1 MALWLC
7 RQPHNVEDMSLAHRI
22 MIFLIGIFESII
34 WSGCIFGWP
43 ELVQVLKMN
52 GIYSHLCKTT
62 VVGGTSIFNGTSE
75 EQHHSI
81 EYMGC
86 PAQDERYALIYT
98 VCCVL
103 YSTPGIFI
111 GYSLHHFGL
120 AATRVAGGL
129 MMTGGFLLLSAI
141 TIENPDYLWGGAIL
155 ISIAGN
161 TIRMAGLQFGN
172 LFPQHCAAAMS
183 VISGIFSVSAAVF
196 VLFTYGTSL
205 GLSWQNMCYIY
216 ALVASLILV
225 ATLFVPVKHIPY
237 KEGPFDNN
245 SLDEEPKETKINQ
258 DTAKHIS
265 INIGKEV
272 GADKKKEE
280 ISLSGS
286 LFSLSNFLNTYWLFI
301 NLVATTIF
309 TTFFNSWINRI
320 AGNLDKEIFFCCLYI
335 FYNTLIVFIFITDL
349 LYIVRKKI
357 LRRLSGL
364 MVQVAEVQALI
375 MPLVLVTVTCT
386 IQFSCLLLDQ
396 SWAVYLAL
404 ICLAINRP
412 ACHGVGNP
420 FTRIRFP
427 ADHFNRLLGI
437 QGTLISLFTLL
448 QYAHFIW
455 AQNHFYTAMITVLV
469 LLIMGLSHPLHLLN
483 KIYISKGLKL
493 IYPRC

>member
-22 MIFLIGIFESII
+22 MIFLIGISESIL

-43 ELVQVLKMN
+43 QLVQVLKMN

-75 EQHHSI
+75 EQHQSI
-81 EYMGC
+81 EYTGC
-86 PAQDERYALIYT
+86 SAQDERYALIYT

-141 TIENPDYLWGGAIL
+141 TIESPDYLWGGAIL
-155 ISIAGN
+155 ISVAGN

-216 ALVASLILV
+216 AFVASLILV

-237 KEGPFDNN
+237 KEGTVDNN
-245 SLDEEPKETKINQ
+245 DLDEESKKKMIEQ
-258 DTAKHIS
+258 DSVKQIMIS
-265 INIGKEV
+265 GGKE
-272 GADKKKEE
+272 GDTKKNKE

-286 LFSLSNFLNTYWLFI
+286 LFSLSNLLNIYWLFI
-301 NLVATTIF
+301 NLIGITIF
-309 TTFFNSWINRI
+309 ATFFNSWINRI
-320 AGNLDKEIFFCCLYI
+320 AENLEEAIYYSRLYGYANIFCVFFTFLPG
-335 FYNTLIVFIFITDL
+335 FLIKIITKYL
-349 LYIVRKKI
+349 QKG
-357 LRRLSGL
+357 LSGTRAH
-364 MVQVAEVQALI
+364 VAEVQALI
-375 MPLVLVTVTCT
+375 IPMVLVTVTCT
-386 IQFSCLLLDQ
+386 IQFSCLLLDH
-396 SWAVYLAL
+396 SWAIYLAL

-412 ACHGVGNP
+412 ACLGVGNP
-420 FTRIRFP
+420 FTRLRFP

-437 QGTLISLFTLL
+437 QGTLVSFFTLL

-455 AQNHFYTAMITVLV
+455 AQNHFYPAMITILA

-483 KIYISKGLKL
+483 KTYISNSLKHM
-493 IYPRC
+493 YPS